1 MRGWLCVILMCVA
14 VLSAPGA
21 QTPSSKDQPG
31 TNWSQAC
38 GHFSQVLEHLSE
50 ILALTENQQAEIKPI
65 LEQETVRVTEICSNP
80 VFSRVEEVNQY
91 KRLVRAS
98 DEKIK
103 PLLSAS
109 QLQKLQNLRKE
120 QKQDLEEI
128 IAKQM
133 SLGPMPDRGYQ

>member
-1 MRGWLCVILMCVA
+1 MRAWRCVILMGVA
-14 VLSAPGA
+14 VLSASG
-21 QTPSSKDQPG
+21 QSPSSNYQPG
-31 TNWSQAC
+31 TNLSQAC
-38 GHFSQVLEHLSE
+38 GHFSQDLQHFPE

-65 LEQETVRVTEICSNP
+65 LEEETWELTEICSDP
-80 VFSRVEEVNQY
+80 ISSRVDKVNRY

-109 QLQKLQNLRKE
+109 QSQKLQSLRKQ
-120 QKQDLEEI
+120 QKQDLEGI

-133 SLGPMPDRGYQ
+133 PTQP

>member
-1 MRGWLCVILMCVA
+1 M
-14 VLSAPGA
+14 
-21 QTPSSKDQPG
+21 K
-31 TNWSQAC
+31 
-38 GHFSQVLEHLSE
+38 
-50 ILALTENQQAEIKPI
+50 
-65 LEQETVRVTEICSNP
+65 VTEICSNP
-80 VFSRVEEVNQY
+80 VFSHVDEVNQY

-128 IAKQM
+128 IAKQI
-133 SLGPMPDRGYQ
+133 STQSSD

>member
-1 MRGWLCVILMCVA
+1 M
-14 VLSAPGA
+14 
-21 QTPSSKDQPG
+21 
-31 TNWSQAC
+31 
-38 GHFSQVLEHLSE
+38 
-50 ILALTENQQAEIKPI
+50 
-65 LEQETVRVTEICSNP
+65 TEICSNL
-80 VFSRVEEVNQY
+80 VFPHVDKVNQY

-120 QKQDLEEI
+120 QRQDLEGI

-133 SLGPMPDRGYQ
+133 PTQP